1 MIKFL
6 IQKVNGNIV
15 HDFVFTLLE
24 SCRYQNWV
32 HNGTFVS
39 TRFFNTK
46 LNQKNFEFKPIHRNL
61 VPVGSIEFVLA
72 FTKHFYNCTPTPQN
86 VPECLFR
93 YANRNIFNGTEKDF
107 SGHKFI
113 KSNDIFKA
121 KKENGED
128 VTGVYSFDDY
138 NEQYLPKGNYQIS
151 DVIRIDAE
159 YRCFV
164 YRNTLAGI
172 HYYSGDF
179 TIFPNVKTITAM
191 IDCFSTSCQIAY
203 TLDIGVNE
211 NNTFV
216 IEVHDFFSCG
226 LYGFAD
232 HFIYPQMLHKWF
244 KEYIK
249 NEKTT

>member
-6 IQKVNGNIV
+6 IQRVDGNII
-15 HDFVFTLLE
+15 HDFLFTLLE

-46 LNQKNFEFKPIHRNL
+46 PNQKNFEFKPIHRNL
-61 VPVGSIEFVLA
+61 VPVGSIEFVSA
-72 FTKHFYNCTPTPQN
+72 FIKHFYNKLPRPQN

-93 YANRNIFNGTEKDF
+93 YANRNIFNGSDKDF
-107 SGHKFI
+107 SGLKFI
-113 KSNDIFKA
+113 KSNDYIKA

-128 VTGVYSFDDY
+128 VTGTYD
-138 NEQYLPKGNYQIS
+138 NEGYYTLPKGNYQIS
-151 DVIRIDAE
+151 NIIRIDVE

-164 YRNTLAGI
+164 YRNTLVGI

-179 TIFPNVKTITAM
+179 TIFPNVNVINAM
-191 IDCFSTSCQIAY
+191 IKDYTTSCPIAY
-203 TLDIGVNE
+203 TLDIGVNT

-232 HFIYPQMLHKWF
+232 HIIYPQMLYKWF
-244 KEYIK
+244 KEYTK
-249 NEKTT
+249 SGF